1 MLAATNRIKSATEE
15 HIPSKGKDLGKDAQ
29 VPHADFEESEV
40 IPFSNHRPKT
50 ENESEAPHDHMEST
64 MSDTPPRSEITA
76 YLEAVEARTD
86 AKIAGILG
94 EVRVGFAT
102 LNGTIG
108 KLEEKVE
115 GVKNSTSGLKTTI
128 IVTGIAA
135 VALVVGV
142 LAYGQTWFGL
152 GFTTRD
158 IVKSA
163 VTEYIQQLPK
173 K

>member
-1 MLAATNRIKSATEE
+1 MLAAEVRTKSAIQG
-15 HIPSKGKDLGKDAQ
+15 HAPSKGKDVGRDAQ
-29 VPHADFEESEV
+29 TPNADFEKAEV
-40 IPFSNHRPKT
+40 IHFPDLRPKT
-50 ENESEAPHDHMEST
+50 ERESEAPHDHMEPT
-64 MSDTPPRSEITA
+64 MSDTPPRSEISA

-108 KLEEKVE
+108 KLEEKVD
-115 GVKNSTSGLKTTI
+115 GVKDSTSGLKTTV

-135 VALVVGV
+135 VALVVTV
-142 LAYGQTWFGL
+142 LAYGQTWFGI
-152 GFTTRD
+152 GVTTRD
-158 IVKSA
+158 VVKSA